1 MTSAQA
7 VSIDSVAQ
15 TLPGPWQPR
24 DLEMYARGLST
35 RDIGDAFRGPDGE
48 LLLSRSAVSEI
59 TDRCGRTTRGSAPG
73 PEREPGS
80 KVPERYRGHL
90 GLGRPSG
97 GGRESRVLERS
108 EPPAHAGANAVS
120 PDTKLHVA
128 QTKWDRYRTLRVPPT
143 SPTSTDD
150 AYVVTCR
157 AIPRNARRAGPRS
170 RDEPGARPRDNAGAT
185 SAHDPQD
192 MASDP
197 LREEGGAVRG
207 TYSSYASG
215 RP

>member
-15 TLPGPWQPR
+15 TLPGPRQPR
-24 DLEMYARGLST
+24 DLEMHAPGLST
-35 RDIGDAFRGPDGE
+35 RDTGDAFRGPDGE

-59 TDRCGRTTRGSAPG
+59 TDRRGRTTRGSAPG
-73 PEREPGS
+73 PEPEPGA
-80 KVPERYRGHL
+80 KVPGRYLGHL

-128 QTKWDRYRTLRVPPT
+128 QNKVGPVP
-143 SPTSTDD
+143 
-150 AYVVTCR
+150 
-157 AIPRNARRAGPRS
+157 NATGSADIADLNRRRIR
-170 RDEPGARPRDNAGAT
+170 RDLSSHSAER
-185 SAHDPQD
+185 SAHRTPE
-192 MASDP
+192 P
-197 LREEGGAVRG
+197 
-207 TYSSYASG
+207 
-215 RP
+215 